1 MRTAIGEADGP
12 LSVGRQYDWLLRVS
26 RRAKPCKGVCEWDTS
41 VPPRY
46 DPLLSH
52 PLERPGCGSHV
63 PRIYFSHPVGSD
75 ADWVWPRDSDS
86 CQKSPTIAGLLFS
99 RCASVGNRLSFRHN
113 RRTATVQSRTPDRV
127 G

>member
-1 MRTAIGEADGP
+1 MTAIGEADGP

-46 DPLLSH
+46 DPLRSH
-52 PLERPGCGSHV
+52 PLERPGCGLD
-63 PRIYFSHPVGSD
+63 GS
-75 ADWVWPRDSDS
+75 V
-86 CQKSPTIAGLLFS
+86 
-99 RCASVGNRLSFRHN
+99 LSFRHN